1 MFLDLI
7 NIGKVRRAIIFAG
20 LMLAALFLQN
30 IVLARVE
37 IFGAIPFILP
47 IFAVAV
53 GFFQGGVWGG
63 VFGIILGVL
72 TDISLRD
79 ASVLMTILFPI
90 FGFFSG
96 ALTMFFANKRFFA
109 FFCAASGAL
118 VVTAMGQMFRFIFF
132 VDTNILY
139 VLLTGGLQ
147 VLWSVPFIFAFYFPC
162 RAVSRLNLS
171 R

>member
-7 NIGKVRRAIIFAG
+7 NIGKVRRAIVYAG
-20 LMLAALFLQN
+20 LMLAAILLQN
-30 IVLARVE
+30 IILARVE
-37 IFGAIPFILP
+37 ILGVIPFILP

-53 GFFQGGVWGG
+53 GFFQGGMWGG

-79 ASVLMTILFPI
+79 SSVLMTVLFPM
-90 FGFFSG
+90 FGFFAG
-96 ALTMFFANKRFFA
+96 ALTMFFANKRFFT
-109 FFCAASGAL
+109 FFCASLCAL
-118 VVTAMGQMFRFIFF
+118 AITAIGQMFRFIFF

-147 VLWSVPFIFAFYFPC
+147 VLWAVPFIFAIYFPC
-162 RAVSRLNLS
+162 RAASQMDLS